1 MEVTVGRHLQA
12 WASVRLHM
20 STLISTWACYL
31 LLRWSGSENKQSSS
45 YLAWAG
51 KVDSAEQTALVKEED
66 KNQSAPHIPPSL
78 LFLPPL
84 KMAAS
89 WTKEKAYSGWQQIRF
104 FKCWDLLGLVFQVFV
119 VTIWTLVH
127 DWLSRPFGAALGNM
141 KKSTGTGV
149 STL

>member
-1 MEVTVGRHLQA
+1 MEVKVGRHLQA
-12 WASVRLHM
+12 RASVRLHM

-31 LLRWSGSENKQSSS
+31 LLRWSGSENKQSPS

-51 KVDSAEQTALVKEED
+51 KVDSAEQAALVTRTRMHYI
-66 KNQSAPHIPPSL
+66 SPPPSL
-78 LFLPPL
+78 LFLPSL

-89 WTKEKAYSGWQQIRF
+89 SKEKAYSGWQQMDF
-104 FKCWDLLGLVFQVFV
+104 FKCWDLLGFVFQVFV
-119 VTIWTLVH
+119 VTIWTPVH

-141 KKSTGTGV
+141 KKSSGTGV